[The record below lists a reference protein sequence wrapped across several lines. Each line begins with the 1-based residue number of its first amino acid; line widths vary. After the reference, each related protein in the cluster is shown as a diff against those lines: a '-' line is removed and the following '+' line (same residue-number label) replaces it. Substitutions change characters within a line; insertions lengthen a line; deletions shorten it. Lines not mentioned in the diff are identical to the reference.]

1 MQVNKP
7 TRHTAIPSSGVSILG
22 FCVLVR
28 CGHVAIVVVVFFV
41 KFTVT
46 TRICIYYVGINYE

>member
-1 MQVNKP
+1 MVMQVNKP

-28 CGHVAIVVVVFFV
+28 CGHVAIVVVVFFCQV
-41 KFTVT
+41 YGYDADLYLL
-46 TRICIYYVGINYE
+46 RRN